1 MQLRIKLP
9 TLFCILCLLARTNAK
24 LVPEYNL
31 KDIGD
36 FEVIK
41 DEYKILYKEHLYSL
55 KENIDDFIDQNEV
68 VLYETY
74 QRLSDMLNNTR
85 VDTSGEFVSIKYK
98 LLKQLQDNRDDLMQV
113 YVAIRYKISD
123 IAFKLISYIEENM
136 IDKQTMYFLEYT
148 LEQVLQKL
156 KNVAPHN
163 KHYNVLSGIKPM
175 EYLFLHQS
183 ETPEI
188 IIR

>member
-85 VDTSGEFVSIKYK
+85 VDTSGKLVLFFFFFFPPPLFLTWEAKPLQPYFSANKYIHIIRCTSVYNGVVRIISLDSHLE
-98 LLKQLQDNRDDLMQV
+98 LL
-113 YVAIRYKISD
+113 A
-123 IAFKLISYIEENM
+123 LISR
-136 IDKQTMYFLEYT
+136 
-148 LEQVLQKL
+148 
-156 KNVAPHN
+156 
-163 KHYNVLSGIKPM
+163 G
-175 EYLFLHQS
+175 
-183 ETPEI
+183 TPNLTPGVK
-188 IIR
+188 